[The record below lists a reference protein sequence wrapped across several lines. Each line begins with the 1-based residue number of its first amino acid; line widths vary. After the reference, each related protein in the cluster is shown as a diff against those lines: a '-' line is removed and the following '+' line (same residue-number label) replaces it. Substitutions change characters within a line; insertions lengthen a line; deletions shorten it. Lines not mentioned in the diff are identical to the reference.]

1 MKIRT
6 PQHPL
11 EYTTFRTKEIPMV
24 NLNVVDE
31 DWQREKESPK
41 ERMRMSAETQPP
53 LAQVADAEG
62 KLIVPTQLENLKLS
76 HEGQQGER

>member
-1 MKIRT
+1 MKIG
-6 PQHPL
+6 PAQHPH
-11 EYTTFRTKEIPMV
+11 TIFRTMEAPMV
-24 NLNVVDE
+24 NFNVADE

-53 LAQVADAEG
+53 PAQVADAEG

-76 HEGQQGER
+76 NEGKQDER